1 MPTSPGAIEMKTLLA
16 SLLVAALHLAAQPAQ
31 VILFRH
37 AEKPVDE
44 ADVHLSPRGQER
56 ARALIS
62 LLGPHSPYTANAP
75 VAALYATRVS
85 GPKHSRRTGDT
96 LAPLSEELG
105 LPINTRF
112 ASDEYALLAR
122 SALAEPAYRGK
133 TVIIC
138 WTHNNIGALAE
149 ALGVKNRLRPWKD
162 KVFDRFWLITLDH
175 SGGTL
180 RDLPQRLLVGDS
192 ER

>member
-1 MPTSPGAIEMKTLLA
+1 MPISPGAIEMKTLLA

-44 ADVHLSPRGQER
+44 TNVHLSPRGQER

-75 VAALYATRVS
+75 VAALYATRLTKQEH
-85 GPKHSRRTGDT
+85 GRRTGET
-96 LAPLSEELG
+96 LAPLGQELG
-105 LPINTRF
+105 LSVITRF
-112 ASDEYALLAR
+112 RSDEYALLAR
-122 SALAEPAYRGK
+122 SVLAEPAYRRK

-138 WTHNNIGALAE
+138 WTHRHIRELAE
-149 ALGVKNRLRPWKD
+149 ALGVRNRPQPWKD
-162 KVFDRFWLITLDH
+162 KVFDRLWLITLDG

-180 RDLPQRLLVGDS
+180 RDLPQHLLVGDS
-192 ER
+192 KR